1 MFITD
6 YCGNPIYIVNLG
18 RRSLVLGGHY
28 QLSDSNL
35 SKRLALDSLARASSQ
50 VILESGLES
59 ISLESGLAIFLI
71 ELGLDLCPLS
81 WDSNNS
87 KLTPFTL
94 ELKARKRRV
103 VWLIHSVKRNRLKLS
118 LEARTREIR

>member
-59 ISLESGLAIFLI
+59 YFARVGTRDFSYRVGTRSLSF
-71 ELGLDLCPLS
+71 ELGLEQ
-81 WDSNNS
+81 
-87 KLTPFTL
+87 F
-94 ELKARKRRV
+94 
-103 VWLIHSVKRNRLKLS
+103 
-118 LEARTREIR
+118 